1 MPLAVPD
8 MAVRPDNVQFHIL
21 AFEGPDDYSRAGG
34 IASRITGLA
43 EALSAGGFE
52 THLWF
57 IGDPDQPG
65 MECRG
70 NLTLHRWCQWIS
82 GYHRGGVYEGEEGK
96 WADYTASLPPF
107 LESEWLRPYLS
118 DPTRRAVV
126 LAEEWQ
132 TAEAVLRLDALLRTT
147 GTRPR
152 ASILWNAN
160 NTFGFDRIDWPR
172 LAAAA
177 TITTVSRYMR
187 YRMWNRGVDPVV
199 IPNGLSA
206 DDFLPP
212 SRIAVAKL
220 HYVLRDRLVLT
231 KVARWD
237 PDKRWLLAVDTV
249 VELKRQGLRP
259 LLIARGGVEAHGSE
273 VLARAAA
280 AGLQVVERSPVGC
293 RDLSVAESLSQLND
307 ADVVDLR
314 CVLGPDSRRML
325 FRASAAVLANSG
337 HEPFGLVGLEAMAA
351 GGLVCVGGTGEDY
364 AIPGWNAL
372 VLQMSDPRELT
383 TLLNRL
389 LVNTIEGRAIRRRG
403 RATAR
408 RYLWSEVIKHH
419 LLPRLSLHP
428 GLRWRPGMAES
439 RARLPHS
446 HAAPAAP
453 LQTYSSSGTIPDHT

>member
-1 MPLAVPD
+1 MQLAVPD
-8 MAVRPDNVQFHIL
+8 TTLLPEQVQFHIL
-21 AFEGPDDYSRAGG
+21 SFEGPDDYSRAGG

-43 EALSAGGFE
+43 EALAAGGFE

-65 MECRG
+65 FERRG
-70 NLTLHRWCQWIS
+70 NLMLHRWCQWIS
-82 GYHRGGVYEGEEGK
+82 AYHRGGVYEGEEGK

-107 LESEWLRPYLS
+107 LGAELLRPYLS

-132 TAEAVLRLDALLRTT
+132 TAAAVVRLDALLRTA

-152 ASILWNAN
+152 VNILWNAN

-187 YRMWNRGVDPVV
+187 YRMWSHSVDPVV

-206 DDFLPP
+206 DNFLPP

-220 HYVLRDRLVLT
+220 HYLLRDRLVLT

-280 AGLQVVERSPVGC
+280 AGLRVVQRSPVGS
-293 RDLSVAESLSQLND
+293 RDLSVAESLSDLSD
-307 ADVVDLR
+307 TDVVDLR

-372 VLQMSDPRELT
+372 VLQTSDPRELIT
-383 TLLNRL
+383 VLNRL
-389 LVNTIEGRAIRRRG
+389 LVDTVEGRAIRRRG

-408 RYLWSEVIKHH
+408 RYLWSEVIMRH
-419 LLPRLSLHP
+419 LLPQLSVRL
-428 GLRWRPGMAES
+428 GWRWRAPAAES
-439 RARLPHS
+439 RARLPRGH
-446 HAAPAAP
+446 P
-453 LQTYSSSGTIPDHT
+453 LPPTCLRTHRP